1 MSAPGMKDAR
11 TLPARARRRHRTL
24 VPRRCR
30 HGLLSWPRQVF
41 DRFPMRSI
49 LITGAASGIGAGIA
63 HALAAAGDHVI
74 VSDLG
79 LDGAEAVAADIRG
92 NGGSAEAVALDVTSD
107 DSVAAALATIGRPV
121 DVLVNNAGLQ
131 HVSPLEGF
139 PMAKWD
145 FLVQVMLVGVARLTR
160 AVLPGMRERGFGRIV
175 NIGSIHALVASPY
188 KSAYVA
194 AKHGLVGFS
203 KVIAL
208 ETADTDI
215 TINTICPSYVK
226 TPLVDRQIAD
236 QARTRGISEADV
248 VSQVMLRPM
257 PKGVFIGMDEL
268 AGTTAFLVS
277 PAARNMTGQT
287 LVLDGGWTVQ

>member
-1 MSAPGMKDAR
+1 MQ
-11 TLPARARRRHRTL
+11 TL
-24 VPRRCR
+24 
-30 HGLLSWPRQVF
+30 
-41 DRFPMRSI
+41 SI
-49 LITGAASGIGAGIA
+49 LVTGAASGIGAGVA
-63 HALAAAGDHVI
+63 ARLAEAGHHLI
-74 VSDLG
+74 VSDL
-79 LDGAEAVAADIRG
+79 DPAAAETVAAGIRAA
-92 NGGSAEAVALDVTSD
+92 GGSAEAVALDVTSD
-107 DSVAAALATIGRPV
+107 DSVTAALAAISRPV

-131 HVSPLEGF
+131 HVSPLEEF
-139 PMAKWD
+139 PLGKWD

-236 QARTRGISEADV
+236 QARTRGIPEAEV
-248 VSQVMLRPM
+248 VSQIMLKPM
-257 PKGVFIGMDEL
+257 PKGVFIEMDEL
-268 AGTTAFLVS
+268 AGITAFLCS

-287 LVLDGGWTVQ
+287 LVVDGGWTVQ